1 MENNKPKPTKQG
13 VVVAISGKNTI
24 AVKVEVRI
32 KHFTG
37 KVIKSSST
45 FLVHDEKESAKLND
59 FVSIIEG
66 RKVSKRKAWHLD
78 KIITSE
84 GAK

>member
-1 MENNKPKPTKQG
+1 MINNKPKPTKKG
-13 VVVAISGKNTI
+13 LVVAISGKNTI
-24 AVKVEVRI
+24 AVQVEVRI

-37 KVIKSSST
+37 KVIKSNST

-59 FVSIIEG
+59 YVSIIEG
-66 RKVSKRKAWHLD
+66 RKVSKRKTWHLD

-84 GAK
+84 GVK